1 MKLPRF
7 THWIVALRI
16 KRLLSGLRQ
25 LLTSENSLNNDEKN
39 FLFHVKSF
47 FRSWDICMFS
57 WLFGFLEKPLDK
69 KVKVNFKIY
78 DVLDWTANIYN
89 THITQYLKT

>member
-7 THWIVALRI
+7 THWIVALTI
-16 KRLLSGLRQ
+16 KGPLSDLRQ
-25 LLTSENSLNNDEKN
+25 FLTSENSLNNDEKN

-47 FRSWDICMFS
+47 FRSWDICMFFLTS
-57 WLFGFLEKPLDK
+57 CFLEKPFDK
-69 KVKVNFKIY
+69 KAKANFKIY
-78 DVLDWTANIYN
+78 DVLNWTANSYN